1 MKLSKMKILA
11 VAHGLWRGGA
21 QESFLDM
28 LRLLKSKSLDIS
40 VVMCDQADFSFVSD
54 IKKLKVAT
62 FLAPYRI
69 AATYTDIAIEKF
81 SKLVES
87 SDIIWISDIEYPVA
101 LKVKRIRK
109 DHSVIAHIHSYAL
122 ICPLRTAAYGLLEI
136 CMKRCSVQQFIR
148 CKQLL
153 HKHYTESDLSSKPK
167 IMFRQLLDCVKGP
180 IDFMSWS
187 ITRSKMNVIDNIDA
201 FVAVSNFVKDL
212 NLTHLPYLSS
222 VPIEVVPNPILIPK
236 LRKNKELLKDNST
249 ILYASGPDLTK
260 GVHIALYTVR
270 ELLFEGRK
278 DIMLIMLGSRGNTWI
293 EKTVRKLR
301 IQENVKLLPKLKREE
316 VYILMANCKLVLMP
330 SISPEAFGRVPAEA
344 NLLGTPAIVSNRGA
358 LPEIIVNG
366 VTGFVTEPSIEA
378 FTRAVNDALSTEW
391 DRQQIISTAE
401 ARFNPQRI
409 AEVFLHLF
417 KKFA

>member
-1 MKLSKMKILA
+1 
-11 VAHGLWRGGA
+11 
-21 QESFLDM
+21 
-28 LRLLKSKSLDIS
+28 
-40 VVMCDQADFSFVSD
+40 
-54 IKKLKVAT
+54 
-62 FLAPYRI
+62 
-69 AATYTDIAIEKF
+69 
-81 SKLVES
+81 
-87 SDIIWISDIEYPVA
+87 
-101 LKVKRIRK
+101 
-109 DHSVIAHIHSYAL
+109 
-122 ICPLRTAAYGLLEI
+122 
-136 CMKRCSVQQFIR
+136 
-148 CKQLL
+148 
-153 HKHYTESDLSSKPK
+153 
-167 IMFRQLLDCVKGP
+167 
-180 IDFMSWS
+180 
-187 ITRSKMNVIDNIDA
+187 
-201 FVAVSNFVKDL
+201 
-212 NLTHLPYLSS
+212 
-222 VPIEVVPNPILIPK
+222 
-236 LRKNKELLKDNST
+236 
-249 ILYASGPDLTK
+249 
-260 GVHIALYTVR
+260 
-270 ELLFEGRK
+270 
-278 DIMLIMLGSRGNTWI
+278 MLIMLGSRGNTWI